1 MKQLIYFLS
10 LSLVSLIGCKS
21 PIKFLVSVEASHCGG
36 APPQSIEAVNLSPF
50 DGQVIIVGAR
60 DSILVALDESGRATV
75 KLAKGTYNWY
85 RMEKSQDLETI
96 KKTLLNLNRNLYKF
110 IGDTCV
116 KNWKGIADGTF
127 EVENDSV
134 KFELRLK
141 NRCYTN
147 LYQCLEYIGPDYN

>member
-21 PIKFLVSVEASHCGG
+21 PIKFLVCVEASHCGG

-50 DGQVIIVGAR
+50 EGQVIFVGAR

-85 RMEKSQDLETI
+85 RMEKSQDVETI

-116 KNWKGIADGTF
+116 KDWKGIADGTF
-127 EVENDSV
+127 TLKNDSA

-147 LYQCLEYIGPDYN
+147 LYPCLEYIGPDYN

>member
-1 MKQLIYFLS
+1 MKQIICFLS
-10 LSLVSLIGCKS
+10 LSLVSLVGCKS

-75 KLAKGTYNWY
+75 KLAKGTYDWY
-85 RMEKSQDLETI
+85 QMEKSKDLETI

-116 KNWKGIADGTF
+116 KDWKGIADGTF
-127 EVENDSV
+127 TVENDSV

-147 LYQCLEYIGPDYN
+147 LYPCLEYIGPDYN

>member
-1 MKQLIYFLS
+1 MKQIMYFLS
-10 LSLVSLIGCKS
+10 LSLVSLVGCKS
-21 PIKFLVSVEASHCGG
+21 PIKFLVYVEASHCGG
-36 APPQSIEAVNLSPF
+36 APPQSIEVVNLSPF

-85 RMEKSQDLETI
+85 QMEKSQDIETI

-116 KNWKGIADGTF
+116 KDWKCMADGTF
-127 EVENDSV
+127 KVENDSV
-134 KFELRLK
+134 KFDLRLK

-147 LYQCLEYIGPDYN
+147 LYPCLEYIGPDYN

>member
-10 LSLVSLIGCKS
+10 LSLVSLVGCKS

-75 KLAKGTYNWY
+75 KLAKGTYDWY
-85 RMEKSQDLETI
+85 QMEKSKDLETI

-147 LYQCLEYIGPDYN
+147 LYPCLEYIGPDYN

>member
-1 MKQLIYFLS
+1 MKQIIYFLS
-10 LSLVSLIGCKS
+10 LSLVSLVGCKS

-36 APPQSIEAVNLSPF
+36 APPQSIEPVNLSPF
-50 DGQVIIVGAR
+50 EGQVIFVGTG
-60 DSILVALDESGRATV
+60 DSILVALDETGRATV

-116 KNWKGIADGTF
+116 KDWKGIADGTF
-127 EVENDSV
+127 TLKNDSA

-147 LYQCLEYIGPDYN
+147 LYPCLEYIGPDYN

>member
-1 MKQLIYFLS
+1 MS
-10 LSLVSLIGCKS
+10 LSLVSLVGCKS

-75 KLAKGTYNWY
+75 KLAKGTYDWY
-85 RMEKSQDLETI
+85 QMEKSKDLETI

-116 KNWKGIADGTF
+116 KDWKGIADGTF
-127 EVENDSV
+127 TVENDSV

-147 LYQCLEYIGPDYN
+147 LYPCLEYIGPDYN